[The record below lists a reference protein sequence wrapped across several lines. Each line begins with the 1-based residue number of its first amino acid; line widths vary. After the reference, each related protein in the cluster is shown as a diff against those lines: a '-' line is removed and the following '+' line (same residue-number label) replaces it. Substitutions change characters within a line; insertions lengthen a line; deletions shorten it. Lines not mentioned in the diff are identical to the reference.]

1 MPTAVPHS
9 DVDVSDF
16 YKLIEDDLPEPKRFK
31 QLLTWCASKAL
42 IDKPRPTANS
52 STIETIVLESA
63 RQIQEELIKDFASK
77 SEMSDWWS
85 ERDQHVVDADSKNER
100 PKKPNPRNVR
110 NEGRV
115 RELEEQIRRYEVHSN
130 QERN

>member
-1 MPTAVPHS
+1 
-9 DVDVSDF
+9 
-16 YKLIEDDLPEPKRFK
+16 
-31 QLLTWCASKAL
+31 
-42 IDKPRPTANS
+42 
-52 STIETIVLESA
+52 VLESA

-85 ERDQHVVDADSKNER
+85 ERDQQGGEADAKNER

-115 RELEEQIRRYEVHSN
+115 RELEEEIMR
-130 QERN
+130 